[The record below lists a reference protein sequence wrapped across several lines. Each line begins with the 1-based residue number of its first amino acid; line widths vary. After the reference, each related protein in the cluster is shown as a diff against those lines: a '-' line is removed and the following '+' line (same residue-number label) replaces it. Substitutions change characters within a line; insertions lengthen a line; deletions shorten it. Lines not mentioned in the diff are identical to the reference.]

1 MNSLLQVA
9 SVNLVVT
16 ATLASL
22 NALGLHQHGFSVL
35 LVASVML
42 GENSVLVIL
51 DHLNPGLLQTLS
63 NEHLKYRL
71 NLQVKVKKIWIDV
84 FYLNS
89 LVCAFFIWDISRAW
103 RSINVVVWLN
113 LRLID
118 HIITIIKF
126 NPVMHWLHHLLLLL
140 LLVNLFHLLLLLLF

>member
-1 MNSLLQVA
+1 MLVRQNLMNSLLQVA

-16 ATLASL
+16 ATLARL

-63 NEHLKYRL
+63 NEYLKDRL
-71 NLQVKVKKIWIDV
+71 NLQIKVKKIWIDV
-84 FYLNS
+84 FDLNS
-89 LVCAFFIWDISRAW
+89 LVCAFFIGDISRTR
-103 RSINVVVWLN
+103 RSIDVVIWLN

-118 HIITIIKF
+118 HIITII
-126 NPVMHWLHHLLLLL
+126 
-140 LLVNLFHLLLLLLF
+140 